1 MPLQRQHIVTNF
13 AFLFALCC
21 AFPIAVPSSLN
32 ASVIVCGT
40 LPLEPGQT
48 RLRSQHLIIHQV
60 RRPRAWRT
68 GYGTS

>member
-21 AFPIAVPSSLN
+21 AFPIVVPSSLN
-32 ASVIVCGT
+32 ASLTVCGT

-48 RLRSQHLIIHQV
+48 QHLTIHQV

-68 GYGTS
+68 GYGHS